1 MATTSPQPS
10 RAIHQRRVL
19 RSLRVPG
26 SAWVGGVVIGILV
39 VVAIFAPLIAPH
51 DPNAIDPLNSLRGS
65 RPGYLLGQDGA
76 GRDIFSRIIVGTR
89 LSLVGP
95 LIVVAMST
103 AAGTAMGL
111 LAGYAG
117 GFVDSV
123 LARAWDVM
131 FAFPPLLLAISI
143 VAAFGAGFW
152 TAVLAIAL
160 TYVALIAR
168 VVRGVVLV
176 EREKAYVDASRL
188 QGFTSARTAVR
199 HVLPNVAPTIIA
211 QATLNFGYS
220 LLDLAGLSFLGL
232 GVQPPQAD
240 WGTMLADG
248 RQYILISPNQVL
260 SASVAIAIAVVG
272 FNVLGD
278 SLVKRLST
286 AR

>member
-1 MATTSPQPS
+1 
-10 RAIHQRRVL
+10 
-19 RSLRVPG
+19 
-26 SAWVGGVVIGILV
+26 
-39 VVAIFAPLIAPH
+39 
-51 DPNAIDPLNSLRGS
+51 
-65 RPGYLLGQDGA
+65 
-76 GRDIFSRIIVGTR
+76 
-89 LSLVGP
+89 
-95 LIVVAMST
+95 
-103 AAGTAMGL
+103 
-111 LAGYAG
+111 
-117 GFVDSV
+117 
-123 LARAWDVM
+123 M